1 MSSHR
6 RTRAPS
12 NDVVNKRQHL
22 PNWRPTKLSD
32 NKRNKSVA
40 QNAARMAR
48 AYAHMHRRHSSSKLN
63 ARHFDIELR
72 QPVVRYDHHS
82 IFNIQRRTGSQKLL
96 LSKIIHIVSIGIC
109 SLVFSNFP
117 CFRCCITR
125 ASERANKLG
134 ARARDQQNA
143 NLRPP
148 QSSILRRQQNVENL
162 QSKLKH
168 QSLHFRI
175 DPVKMCVKCQWLGPF
190 NYRTFCEGII

>member
-125 ASERANKLG
+125 ASERANKLS
-134 ARARDQQNA
+134 ARARPTKCKFASATIEHLASTTKRRKFAKQIETSVIAFPNW
-143 NLRPP
+143 
-148 QSSILRRQQNVENL
+148 SS
-162 QSKLKH
+162 
-168 QSLHFRI
+168 
-175 DPVKMCVKCQWLGPF
+175 
-190 NYRTFCEGII
+190 